1 MVTKK
6 SKRFIKALQSF
17 CIVDNIVIEKKIKE
31 RRVMN
36 KRRGMEL
43 IGIGCVSI
51 LLAGTGFFF
60 LQQKQN
66 AVQVEAFD
74 EEEALPEE
82 NQLILDIYTEED
94 FAAFADSVN
103 QGKNYDGEYVNL
115 HADLDYAKL
124 PESLMV
130 GQEEDTAFQ
139 FAGVFDGN
147 GHVIEN
153 LKIETEGKAGF
164 FRILRGTVCNLYM
177 KSGIV
182 SGSAAGG
189 VAGEVWGDSRWCI
202 RLCGRYGPQ
211 LQQ

>member
-17 CIVDNIVIEKKIKE
+17 CMIDNMVIEKKIKE

-36 KRRGMEL
+36 KRRGLEL

-82 NQLILDIYTEED
+82 NQLILDT
-94 FAAFADSVN
+94 
-103 QGKNYDGEYVNL
+103 Q
-115 HADLDYAKL
+115 
-124 PESLMV
+124 
-130 GQEEDTAFQ
+130 
-139 FAGVFDGN
+139 
-147 GHVIEN
+147 
-153 LKIETEGKAGF
+153 
-164 FRILRGTVCNLYM
+164 
-177 KSGIV
+177 
-182 SGSAAGG
+182 
-189 VAGEVWGDSRWCI
+189 
-202 RLCGRYGPQ
+202 RYG
-211 LQQ
+211 LQSLCEKWDRIRKHCRRGCRRGGRFGIYHELRK

>member
-17 CIVDNIVIEKKIKE
+17 CMIDNMVIEKKIKE

-36 KRRGMEL
+36 KKRGMEL

-66 AVQVEAFD
+66 AVQVEVFD

-94 FAAFADSVN
+94 FAAFADRVN
-103 QGKNYDGEYVNL
+103 QGENYDGEYVNL

-124 PESLMV
+124 PELFLWK
-130 GQEEDTAFQ
+130 QEITGYEAAMRLQ
-139 FAGVFDGN
+139 
-147 GHVIEN
+147 
-153 LKIETEGKAGF
+153 
-164 FRILRGTVCNLYM
+164 
-177 KSGIV
+177 
-182 SGSAAGG
+182 SA
-189 VAGEVWGDSRWCI
+189 VEC
-202 RLCGRYGPQ
+202 
-211 LQQ
+211 

>member
-1 MVTKK
+1 MKSILSNSNNFYVDPVNAYINGDELITGLNGKK
-6 SKRFIKALQSF
+6 
-17 CIVDNIVIEKKIKE
+17 VNIEEAFVRNNIPYNIIGSYYFYNRKEIKE

-66 AVQVEAFD
+66 AVQVEVFD

-82 NQLILDIYTEED
+82 KQLILDIYTEED

-115 HADLDYAKL
+115 ADLPD
-124 PESLMV
+124 V
-130 GQEEDTAFQ
+130 
-139 FAGVFDGN
+139 
-147 GHVIEN
+147 
-153 LKIETEGKAGF
+153 KIEK
-164 FRILRGTVCNLYM
+164 LL
-177 KSGIV
+177 
-182 SGSAAGG
+182 
-189 VAGEVWGDSRWCI
+189 
-202 RLCGRYGPQ
+202 
-211 LQQ
+211 